1 MPGIFISYR
10 RDDTSGHAGHL
21 YRDLTQH
28 LGRDRV
34 FMDIDTLQPGLDFA
48 EALDRA
54 VNSADVLLALIGP
67 RWHSVTDAEG
77 RRRLEN
83 PEDFVR
89 REVATAL
96 ARDDIRVIP
105 VLVGGAGVPKAA
117 ELPEPLRPLSRRNAF
132 EISDE
137 RWDFDVGRLVKTL
150 EPLVK
155 PSGGP
160 QGGLE
165 RLRRRKFV
173 AIAAS
178 LLGGGL
184 AAILAWVKVREQGPP
199 VSPVV
204 GHETPA
210 IGSLNQEV
218 AFGNVPTP
226 AFEARPIELS
236 LRGEDRSISKPEGQ
250 GQQDLG
256 PRQVKGVV
264 LHRMYGTLRGTD
276 QFLRDPETAA
286 LVDYGVGTVGTD
298 DAADDGMIFR
308 WNDPEGQQSGWANGP
323 YTEAEASEDARAFV
337 SQFGVGAINRD
348 LVSIEISG
356 LVEDPISEKAIEA
369 VAGLCAYWADR
380 VGIPWDTY
388 PLNPTTG
395 LPFVYWHNEFAG
407 IKIKVCPGQ
416 VVMEATPQIEAR
428 TKEILQR
435 YQV

>member
-1 MPGIFISYR
+1 
-10 RDDTSGHAGHL
+10 
-21 YRDLTQH
+21 
-28 LGRDRV
+28 
-34 FMDIDTLQPGLDFA
+34 MDIDTLQPGLDFA

-105 VLVGGAGVPKAA
+105 VLVGGAAVPKAA
-117 ELPEPLRPLSRRNAF
+117 DLPEDLRPLSRRNAF

-137 RWDFDVGRLVKTL
+137 RWDFDVGRLVKAL

-155 PSGGP
+155 PLGGP

-184 AAILAWVKVREQGPP
+184 AALFAWVKVREQGPP

-210 IGSLNQEV
+210 NGSPNQEV

-236 LRGEDRSISKPEGQ
+236 LKGEDRSISKPEGL
-250 GQQDLG
+250 GQTDLG
-256 PRQVKGVV
+256 PRQVQGVV

-276 QFLRDPETAA
+276 EYLRDPKTME
-286 LVDYGVGTVGTD
+286 LSDYGVGTVGTD

-308 WNDPEGQQSGWANGP
+308 WNDPEGQQSGWANMP
-323 YTEAEASEDARAFV
+323 YEEPSDDARAFV
-337 SQFGVGAINRD
+337 TRFGVDAINRD
-348 LVSIEISG
+348 LVSISISG
-356 LVEDPISEKAIEA
+356 LEDEDPISEKAIEA

-380 VGIPWDTY
+380 TGIPWDTY
-388 PLNPTTG
+388 PYDPVTR

-407 IKIKVCPGQ
+407 TKECPGQ
-416 VVMEATPQIEAR
+416 VVMDATPAIEAR

-435 YQV
+435 YQA